1 MIADICNG
9 IASLTMKCAFI
20 LVFVL
25 LLIFLVI
32 ATKIIKKAVIRKKAL
47 EGQEY
52 VKLRMSRLST
62 WFVSM
67 NTVL

>member
-20 LVFVL
+20 LVIAL
-25 LLIFLVI
+25 LLIFLII
-32 ATKIIKKAVIRKKAL
+32 ATNITKKAVIRKKAL
-47 EGQEY
+47 EGHEY

-67 NTVL
+67 NAVL